1 MRKRGKT
8 PDSLG
13 EVLGNFL
20 RRSGLNPK
28 IQEQKILHSWDKA
41 VGDAIAERTQ
51 PVSVKNRVLQVKVTN
66 SVWMQ
71 ELQFMKNLIIQRLQ
85 EGIGENLLK
94 DLRFFIG
101 EIEPPAMRDKRE
113 KKKEGG
119 RINGQSLAL
128 SEAEKERI
136 GRALSAIKDPEMRE
150 ILGEFFA
157 KGLAAEKS
165 RSPR

>member
-1 MRKRGKT
+1 MRKRGE
-8 PDSLG
+8 PPHSLG

-28 IQEQKILHSWDKA
+28 IQEQKILRSWDKA

-51 PVSVKNRVLQVKVTN
+51 PVCVKNRVLQVKVTN

-85 EGIGENLLK
+85 ERTGENLLK

-101 EIEPPAMRDKRE
+101 EIETPAMRDQKE
-113 KKKEGG
+113 KQKEGG
-119 RINGQSLAL
+119 RINGQSLGL

-150 ILGEFFA
+150 ILGGFFA
-157 KGLAAEKS
+157 KGLAAGKS
-165 RSPR
+165 RSPG